1 MHGPMGPPGV
11 LPSALTIGCNR
22 LRGQAALQ
30 STKGAASETAHGDLL
45 ASRGHPHRVSSR
57 ISTARLAWHARY
69 GFIRHAR
76 ARHAPARHGTR
87 SALHTLGTARS
98 AWHGTLRTARQ
109 HDTRHGTSRLAR
121 SVRSGTAPAEH
132 GTLDTARSVRHA
144 RRHTARL
151 AGWYALHGTDCEV
164 D

>member
-1 MHGPMGPPGV
+1 MQAMLSG
-11 LPSALTIGCNR
+11 IGINGYHT
-22 LRGQAALQ
+22 L
-30 STKGAASETAHGDLL
+30 
-45 ASRGHPHRVSSR
+45 V
-57 ISTARLAWHARY
+57 TARSVQHARH
-69 GFIRHAR
+69 GTARSAQHARHGITLGTTRHAQHSTLGPACSQRGTLGIRHAR

-144 RRHTARL
+144 RRHAAHL